1 MKISDPAT
9 AFRLPKTILATIDL
23 ICAKQDLTR
32 SQVFRRSV
40 MEYLKSQN
48 AIVTDL
54 NAPKHQEEWFAEWI
68 KVATESHQ
76 VNKEKSHGIKSCNS
90 TATSEAFQSVFT

>member
-1 MKISDPAT
+1 LKVSDPAT
-9 AFRLPKTILATIDL
+9 AFRIPKAILATVDE

-48 AIVTDL
+48 AIATDVTQPEPQR
-54 NAPKHQEEWFAEWI
+54 AWPAELF
-68 KVATESHQ
+68 ERQ
-76 VNKEKSHGIKSCNS
+76 R
-90 TATSEAFQSVFT
+90 